1 MAFVL
6 SRSFFSG
13 LLQPPHPHRTEAL
26 HAQEDHD
33 GPGISL
39 PSLDPT
45 HSPTVSL
52 THPTKITPPRTL
64 TCSTQLLNH
73 HLFADSLYP
82 AHSFVEPAT
91 TRQHRPD
98 KYQRSPS
105 SRQDPHHHSPPES
118 PAITARHHH
127 PETKPPR
134 GGGLHPQVMTR
145 PKFRP
150 CPSCQTPNQA
160 SRKTCCVCFG
170 SLSTKQKIK
179 NKMVSLDSQWG
190 QSVIK
195 SRNAGRIIDSAR
207 IAVTSTAQ
215 QLDNDIPIAE
225 QHNSP
230 SQCSSSI
237 LKPESLTVEQ
247 LEGETTEQQESITM
261 ELSESLT
268 VDQPESLTMEQQ
280 ESGTMDQPESLTVDQ
295 PESVTVKQ
303 SESLTVEQQDSVT
316 MELSESLTVDQPESL
331 TKESETVFVLNLVPL
346 SSPHSPTSLSPS
358 SSTAVLPPHSSPPP
372 PPLPCSKSLRQRK
385 KKTKTKS
392 SICSPAH
399 SATSVS
405 PPCLITTDLSLPQ
418 SCPPPAASSVSQSLS
433 QEGPYVKKRRKG
445 KFCFAHY

>member
-1 MAFVL
+1 
-6 SRSFFSG
+6 
-13 LLQPPHPHRTEAL
+13 
-26 HAQEDHD
+26 
-33 GPGISL
+33 
-39 PSLDPT
+39 
-45 HSPTVSL
+45 
-52 THPTKITPPRTL
+52 
-64 TCSTQLLNH
+64 
-73 HLFADSLYP
+73 
-82 AHSFVEPAT
+82 
-91 TRQHRPD
+91 
-98 KYQRSPS
+98 
-105 SRQDPHHHSPPES
+105 
-118 PAITARHHH
+118 
-127 PETKPPR
+127 
-134 GGGLHPQVMTR
+134 
-145 PKFRP
+145 
-150 CPSCQTPNQA
+150 
-160 SRKTCCVCFG
+160 
-170 SLSTKQKIK
+170 
-179 NKMVSLDSQWG
+179 MVSLDSQWG

-207 IAVTSTAQ
+207 IAVRKLEAVGYKPILFIGKKDKKTSNKWVADIITHLHPTPVTKTFLEKMRRAYEFILVKAASTVQ

-280 ESGTMDQPESLTVDQ
+280 ESGTMDQAESLTVDQ
-295 PESVTVKQ
+295 PESVTVKP

-316 MELSESLTVDQPESL
+316 MELSEGLTVTQPESL

-405 PPCLITTDLSLPQ
+405 PPCLTTDLSLPQ